1 VNFVKIPTKIDK
13 NLFQD
18 SIIGFLTGTETGG
31 AAIGA
36 AVGGA
41 VEAVVGALVGAG
53 IGLTGKEADTADV
66 IRIGRL
72 VVVVWMGEKNQKWLR
87 KHW

>member
-36 AVGGA
+36 AVG
-41 VEAVVGALVGAG
+41 AVVGALVGAG